1 MQGKAKTAT
10 CLFFGML
17 AVGLVSEPE
26 FARSKTSRLAKQ
38 KFTAARAS
46 SVSAQPEIGKVIL
59 VLQTRDHQVTVRGGD
74 GQTLR
79 YSVATHQGIA
89 LADGL
94 SVSDLKARFPE
105 VHEIV
110 TGTAWAGL

>member
-1 MQGKAKTAT
+1 MAI
-10 CLFFGML
+10 CLFL
-17 AVGLVSEPE
+17 SALVIGLVAEPE
-26 FARSKTSRLAKQ
+26 LARSKTSRLTKQ
-38 KFTAARAS
+38 KFTAA
-46 SVSAQPEIGKVIL
+46 SVQSASAQPEIGKVIL
-59 VLQTRDHQVTVRGGD
+59 VLQTRDHRVTVRGGD

-79 YSVATHQGIA
+79 YSVATHEGFA

-94 SVSDLKARFPE
+94 SASDLKARFPE